1 MRDGKVMKSGELGCG
16 GVERLLGCYGVE
28 KTQGGKEQTG
38 GVAGCGIRAWEL
50 SVCRQIFSGTFTYP
64 RGLRPRERL

>member
-38 GVAGCGIRAWEL
+38 GVAGLGRGSCQFAARSFRGPLRIR
-50 SVCRQIFSGTFTYP
+50 GD
-64 RGLRPRERL
+64 